1 MGWDGKKDE
10 QLLALCKATEAL
22 SAAKIA
28 QRLSDRFGETISRQA
43 VIGRAKRLSIPL
55 PRSERSPAPVAE
67 TEPTVALPPVIVR
80 PKVTY
85 EPPPLPKER
94 VLLVSDGDETGV
106 LLINAAE
113 RDCRF
118 PLNDPER
125 GRMIEL
131 RVCGE
136 PAVKGRYCADCYEKL
151 YIHEV

>member
-1 MGWDGKKDE
+1 MGWSGEKDE
-10 QLLALCKATEAL
+10 FLLALCKSAEAL

-28 QRLSDRFGETISRQA
+28 ARLSDRFGETISRQA
-43 VIGRAKRLSIPL
+43 VIGRAKRLSVPL
-55 PRSERSPAPVAE
+55 PRSERSPAPVPDE
-67 TEPTVALPPVIVR
+67 KPTTPPALVQR

-85 EPPPLPKER
+85 VPPPLPKER
-94 VLLVSDGDETGV
+94 MVLVEDQHEIGV

-118 PLNDPER
+118 PLNDPVR

-136 PAVKGRYCADCYEKL
+136 PAVKGRYCAACYEKL
-151 YIHEV
+151 YLSEV